1 MYTGDT
7 TLMCHQHLRTPFLNM
22 RKLALIFKCQD
33 LTLALDGIYISPRD
47 DVNNACT
54 VNLCVHP
61 LIFQHTLTIFKAT
74 IINIIP
80 IGVFNAT

>member
-22 RKLALIFKCQD
+22 RKLALIFKCKD

-47 DVNNACT
+47 DGCGS
-54 VNLCVHP
+54 LEM
-61 LIFQHTLTIFKAT
+61 LRSIFSSLSF
-74 IINIIP
+74 
-80 IGVFNAT
+80 